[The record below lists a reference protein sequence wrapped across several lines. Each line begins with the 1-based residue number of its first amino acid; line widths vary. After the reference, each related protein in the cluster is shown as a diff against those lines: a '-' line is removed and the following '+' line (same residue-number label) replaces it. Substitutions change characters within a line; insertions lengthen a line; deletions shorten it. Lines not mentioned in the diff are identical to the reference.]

1 MKFGTI
7 ITLLAASSVG
17 SAAAPPSQA
26 AQKRLER
33 MPAQLE
39 TQFALSAAPPRLREQ
54 ATVYLLDPD
63 KGYYLSRKGDSA
75 VTCIVQ
81 RTSWQMTE
89 YHDDMYFAVCYD
101 AVGTRTYLK
110 TIMDADALRAQGM
123 SAVALKAEIEKRYRE
138 KTYQVPDKPG
148 ISYMVGP
155 IMRAV
160 GPPDMQLH
168 TMAMPHLMFYS
179 PYLSDEDIG
188 ARPDF
193 NEPDSL
199 AYPFI
204 DKHGTPEERYM
215 IQLMGEA
222 EKARILA
229 DEKPLIDALCAYR
242 AVLCIEHHQH

>member
-1 MKFGTI
+1 MRFRTI
-7 ITLLAASSVG
+7 PALLAVSLIG
-17 SAAAPPSQA
+17 IAAAGAGQA
-26 AQKRLER
+26 TEKKLER
-33 MPAQLE
+33 MPADLE
-39 TQFALSAAPPRLREQ
+39 TKFALSAAPPRLREQ
-54 ATVYLLDPD
+54 ATVYLLDPE
-63 KGYYLSRKGDSA
+63 KGYYLSRKGTSA

-110 TIMDADALRAQGM
+110 SIMDADALRAQGM
-123 SAVALKAEIEKRYRE
+123 SAPALKAEIEKRYKE
-138 KTYQVPDKPG
+138 KSYRVPDKPG

-179 PYLSDEDIG
+179 PYLTDEDIG

-193 NEPDSL
+193 NDPGSL

-222 EKARILA
+222 EKARVLA
-229 DEKPLIDALCAYR
+229 DEKALVDALCAYR
-242 AVLCIEHHQH
+242 AVLCLEHHE